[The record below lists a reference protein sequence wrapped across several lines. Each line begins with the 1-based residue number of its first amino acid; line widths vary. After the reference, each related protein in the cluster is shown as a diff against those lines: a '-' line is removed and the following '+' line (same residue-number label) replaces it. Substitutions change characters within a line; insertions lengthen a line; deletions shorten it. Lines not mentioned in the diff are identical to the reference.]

1 MGEQRVDGPGEE
13 RGDIVMIGE
22 CGVGERRGSK
32 EARGKEKMMRE
43 CEVGGKCGDV
53 MIRREIWCGV

>member
-1 MGEQRVDGPGEE
+1 
-13 RGDIVMIGE
+13 MIGE

-43 CEVGGKCGDV
+43 CEVGGKCKDG
-53 MIRREIWCGV
+53 MIRRGIWCGV

>member
-1 MGEQRVDGPGEE
+1 
-13 RGDIVMIGE
+13 MIGE

-43 CEVGGKCGDV
+43 CEVGGKCGDG
-53 MIRREIWCGV
+53 MIRRGMWCGV